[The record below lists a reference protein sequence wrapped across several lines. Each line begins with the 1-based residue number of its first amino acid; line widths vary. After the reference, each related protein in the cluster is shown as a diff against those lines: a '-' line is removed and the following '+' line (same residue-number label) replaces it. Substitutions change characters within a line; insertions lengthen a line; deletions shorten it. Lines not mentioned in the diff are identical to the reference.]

1 MQTRTSH
8 YPLQKCHVFGDDDGL
23 AAADA
28 DVSEDPQ
35 VDAARQDDGQAQQQE
50 TEQRLWT
57 GAEQH
62 AGSPVNEV
70 LTGCVGWEQKKAV
83 TKMKLLTTLT
93 RASIF

>member
-1 MQTRTSH
+1 MQTSQTSH
-8 YPLQKCHVFGDDDGL
+8 DPLQKRHVFGDGDGL

-70 LTGCVGWEQKKAV
+70 LTGCAGWEQKKQSQ
-83 TKMKLLTTLT
+83 K
-93 RASIF
+93 

>member
-1 MQTRTSH
+1 MQTTNSH
-8 YPLQKCHVFGDDDGL
+8 HPLQKRHVFGDDDGL

-35 VDAARQDDGQAQQQE
+35 VDDARQDDGQAQQQE
-50 TEQRLWT
+50 TEQPLWT

-70 LTGCVGWEQKKAV
+70 LTGCVGWEQKKQSQ
-83 TKMKLLTTLT
+83 K
-93 RASIF
+93 